1 MSTGPGSSFTFVAS
15 LTAVSLIGSIYPA
28 IGQVAPG
35 GLGTR
40 VNGSLYGRCAAGL
53 CSVNGG
59 TTAGR
64 NTFHRLSQLD
74 TRSGIRGVLVDAK
87 NRQNLFVAVSSP
99 TGSFINKP
107 IHLTSPANLF
117 LLSPGGLWVGRG
129 ADFSQAT
136 NLLLSTGVSI
146 DLPGGRFHAISSTS
160 EDLLGLGSA
169 PVLPLDLAAVPGDLR
184 PLVIGTAGAPLV
196 INRALITGNQ
206 GVMLDASLGH
216 LSISDSQIDARK
228 ALRLSGGAFA
238 LTNVDLSSGT
248 AGKRGPIAIYANSN
262 LAQASGIGALTESRL
277 VGSQISIAAGD
288 LSLQNVHISAP
299 KGWVDLY
306 ARNPA
311 GQAAS
316 LRIVDSN
323 IDLMPTLAEDLWK
336 PQIIYDPVNQ
346 STVEAKHNPTPR
358 IGLFSAGGISVE
370 RSTLDASVLL
380 PASAESSFSRILEAF
395 PGKAGVI
402 LAESTGNISVVDS
415 MLRADA
421 SHGISG
427 CISMD
432 AGREM
437 FGQPAL
443 GSLAINNSLFSASG
457 GAGYGL
463 ILLQSNNGLSVGGS
477 TLQSVV
483 DRSPQLPAD
492 KVKIEDAYAFRGG
505 RITLNNRSHAKPLEV
520 ASSHIVVS
528 HHTSG
533 GPLHSPFYG
542 EASPDGKFIS
552 FAGQEFALNKGYA
565 YSYAGGFIQLYSRG
579 GVMIGE
585 NSFFDASSRDP
596 LSNLLEGLG
605 GQIVVAN
612 SGGADIQIQQS
623 RLEARSGDSL
633 GNYRQ
638 NLKAGMVYISGDANV
653 RLHDTSIDV
662 TRGGPV
668 NSTNAEVPDP
678 YLAVK
683 AGGVLRISGDSTLK
697 AQFPASKSGPK
708 RDPSL
713 PVRGIRLSDRAIQS
727 RGTPDPSPLE
737 PGLKLAR
744 KIGVP
749 DFYIFQNFFTEFTE
763 DGLQGK
769 SLDSFFLFDPSTF
782 TRVSLSG
789 AYSVS
794 EMDMSSS
801 LIHSDADNLS
811 GLERISPAVAR
822 APVPGADTEI
832 ARQALDLINWF
843 DFRRIVSD
851 EVRLD
856 QAPIT
861 FQDDGVRSDRLFGYF
876 DELMVR
882 NRQFFL
888 DVYSASAS
896 GPASLDSAYTFVE
909 PPRVL
914 APGPLVQPGQG
925 VGFSLPT
932 LNPGEDIESQLLE
945 RQQQSLTDAVASLG
959 LPVGSGRVHSVPE
972 LQQHLRRITG
982 FRAGL
987 PVGLQLLPVA
997 PYRPAIVQLSLEE
1010 LPDNLVQL
1018 TAILL
1023 TASGDP
1029 VSRSTVLPKERFQ
1042 SATRAMQTQLARRQ
1056 IQPTD
1061 SVDAPSALLASWLL
1075 APIAEPLRAS
1085 GANALLL
1092 AVDRGL
1098 QAIPYAA
1105 LPFGQQPLGQHF
1117 ALSISPSLGLLDLDS
1132 RLSTAPRQLLAA
1144 GASTFAHPLDPLPM
1158 VPKEVQALAAE
1169 LPTTVLLD
1177 DAFTP
1182 DALRQQ
1188 AAQDRHSLLHIATHA
1203 DFQAGQGDGGRLFTR
1218 QGSLSLAELGASL
1231 RSRHEARPLDLIT
1244 LSACHTALGDEQSEL
1259 GFVGMALQTGA
1270 RSALGSLWEVDDSA
1284 AAAFFVQYYR
1294 YLHAGLGKD
1303 QALQATAAAFRSG
1316 RVRLVGDSLVGPRVR
1331 GEGDASLVAVAGLED
1346 RERLAAG
1353 LHHPY
1358 FWAGM
1363 VLTGSPW

>member
-1 MSTGPGSSFTFVAS
+1 
-15 LTAVSLIGSIYPA
+15 
-28 IGQVAPG
+28 
-35 GLGTR
+35 
-40 VNGSLYGRCAAGL
+40 
-53 CSVNGG
+53 VNGG
-59 TTAGR
+59 TTAGK
-64 NTFHRLSQLD
+64 NTFHRLSELD
-74 TRSGIRGVLVDAK
+74 TRSGVRSILVDAK
-87 NRQNLFVAVSSP
+87 NRQNLFFAVSSP

-129 ADFSQAT
+129 AEFFQAT

-160 EDLLGLGSA
+160 EGLLGLGSS
-169 PVLPLDLAAVPGDLR
+169 PELPLNLAAVPGDLR
-184 PLVIGTAGAPLV
+184 PLVIGPAGAPLV
-196 INRALITGNQ
+196 INRAVITGNQ
-206 GVMLDASLGH
+206 SVMLDASLGH

-262 LAQASGIGALTESRL
+262 LPQASGIGALTESRL
-277 VGSQISIAAGD
+277 TGNQISIAAGD

-311 GQAAS
+311 GQAAG
-316 LRIVDSN
+316 LRIVDSSIN
-323 IDLMPTLAEDLWK
+323 LSPNLAEDLWS
-336 PQIIYDPVNQ
+336 PQIIYGAINN
-346 STVEAKHNPTPR
+346 STMEAKRNPTPH

-370 RSTLDASVLL
+370 RSTLDASLLL
-380 PASAESSFSRILEAF
+380 PASADTSFTRILEAL
-395 PGKAGVI
+395 PAKAGVI
-402 LAESTGNISVVDS
+402 VAESMGNIRVVDS
-415 MLRADA
+415 TLRSDA
-421 SHGISG
+421 SHGMSG
-427 CISMD
+427 GISME
-432 AGREM
+432 AGREL

-463 ILLQSNNGLSVGGS
+463 ILLQSNNGLSVKES

-483 DRSPQLPAD
+483 DRSPQLPGD
-492 KVKIEDAYAFRGG
+492 KHKTADAYAFRGG
-505 RITLNNRSHAKPLEV
+505 RITLNNRSNSKPLEV
-520 ASSHIVVS
+520 ASSHIVVN

-533 GPLHSPFYG
+533 GTLRSPFYG

-552 FAGQEFALNKGYA
+552 FGGQEFALNKGYA
-565 YSYAGGFIQLYSRG
+565 FSYAGGFIQLYSKG
-579 GVMIGE
+579 GVAISE
-585 NSFFDASSRDP
+585 NSFLDASSRNP
-596 LSNLLEGLG
+596 LMNQLEGLG
-605 GQIVVAN
+605 GQIVVAS
-612 SGGADIQIQQS
+612 SGSADLQIQQS

-633 GNYRQ
+633 GTYQ
-638 NLKAGMVYISGDANV
+638 KNLKAGMIYITGEGNV
-653 RLHDTSIDV
+653 RLHDASIDL
-662 TRGGPV
+662 TRGGPL
-668 NSTNAEVPDP
+668 NSKNVAVPDP

-683 AGGVLRISGDSTLK
+683 AGGNLQISGRSTIL
-697 AQFPASKSGPK
+697 AQSSAPRPRPS
-708 RDPSL
+708 RDPSV
-713 PVRGIRLSDRAIQS
+713 PFYGIRLSDSSIKS
-727 RGTPDPSPLE
+727 RGMPDTPHKHHTQAELSDLAGNALGGVLQANIGEFPGTLAAGDSSSWDSLIANFTTPVGTHNALGPSYVSSSVATTSRAGYLTSWE
-737 PGLKLAR
+737 EGM
-744 KIGVP
+744 
-749 DFYIFQNFFTEFTE
+749 Q
-763 DGLQGK
+763 
-769 SLDSFFLFDPSTF
+769 
-782 TRVSLSG
+782 SLS
-789 AYSVS
+789 
-794 EMDMSSS
+794 
-801 LIHSDADNLS
+801 DALH
-811 GLERISPAVAR
+811 
-822 APVPGADTEI
+822 
-832 ARQALDLINWF
+832 
-843 DFRRIVSD
+843 FRRIASD
-851 EVRLD
+851 SVRFD
-856 QAPIT
+856 QAL
-861 FQDDGVRSDRLFGYF
+861 FVLQDDGVRPDQLFSYF
-876 DELMVR
+876 DELVVK

-888 DVYSASAS
+888 DVYTASSVGQAS
-896 GPASLDSAYTFVE
+896 VNPIYSFVE
-909 PPRVL
+909 APRLLALGPP
-914 APGPLVQPGQG
+914 VQPAQV
-925 VGFSLPT
+925 VGLALPVLT
-932 LNPGEDIESQLLE
+932 PGEDTENQLLE
-945 RQQQSLTDAVASLG
+945 GQQQSLTDVVASLG
-959 LPVGSGRVHSVPE
+959 LPVGSGRVQSVEE
-972 LQQHLRRITG
+972 LQQHLRRITSL
-982 FRAGL
+982 RAGSL
-987 PVGLQLLPVA
+987 EDKRLASEA

-1056 IQPTD
+1056 FQPAD
-1061 SVDAPSALLASWLL
+1061 SADAPSALLASWLL

-1105 LPFGQQPLGQHF
+1105 LPFGQQPLGQYF

-1132 RLSTAPRQLLAA
+1132 RVTTPPRHLLAA
-1144 GASTFAHPLDPLPM
+1144 GASTFAQPLDPLPM
-1158 VPKEVQALAAE
+1158 VPREVQALAAE

-1188 AAQDRHSLLHIATHA
+1188 AAQDRHGLLHIATHA
-1203 DFQAGQGDGGRLFTR
+1203 DFQPGQSDGGRLFTR

-1231 RSRHEARPLDLIT
+1231 RSRNEARPLDLIT

-1259 GFVGMALQTGA
+1259 GFVGMALQAGA

-1294 YLHAGLGKD
+1294 YLHAGFGKD

-1316 RVRLVGDSLVGPRVR
+1316 RVRLEGDFLVGPRVR
-1331 GEGDASLVAVAGLED
+1331 GDGDASLVAVVGMDE

-1353 LHHPY
+1353 LSHPY